1 MQPDQI
7 MKTSNLKLSNED
19 IQSHPFKYHIHPLI
33 KLSIFIGFNLLAFSS
48 SFINLKWIILLIE
61 CICAVLVKLP
71 WRIMKGFFKLLMLNF
86 LSIFLIFYFATKD
99 WKSALILFGN
109 FAVTILIMIIASFL
123 FTHATPP
130 IELITEL
137 RKVRIPAK
145 FIFAILIAIS
155 WLPLLTQEIQK
166 IIIIQKSRGY
176 KINLFKPGPIAI
188 PALLKIMDF
197 AINLSIS
204 LESRGFN

>member
-1 MQPDQI
+1 MQHNQ
-7 MKTSNLKLSNED
+7 KRKSTNLKLSNED
-19 IQSHPFKYHIHPLI
+19 IQSYSFKYHIHPII
-33 KLSIFIGFNLLAFSS
+33 KLSIFISFNLLAFSS
-48 SFINLKWIILLIE
+48 SFKHLRWIILLIE
-61 CICAVLVKLP
+61 CVFAFLVRLP
-71 WRIMKGFFKLLMLNF
+71 WRIMNGFFKVLILNF
-86 LSIFLIFYFATKD
+86 LSIFLIFYFATKE

-145 FIFAILIAIS
+145 YILAIVIAIS
-155 WLPLLTQEIQK
+155 WLPLLTQEVQK
-166 IIIIQKSRGY
+166 IIVIQKSRGY

-188 PALLKIMDF
+188 PALLRIMDF
-197 AINLSIS
+197 SINLSIS
-204 LESRGFN
+204 LESRGFS